1 MNYVRFLHDMENRR
15 NIKDDDIDV
24 FISIFKTDY
33 FNKIDKYISFLSE
46 NNQNLIKQL
55 YIENIGKEQAAIKF
69 NIDVNYVYTILTSIF
84 KKIYKY
90 ILNDTYAFMNDKT
103 PFSVL
108 DISANICMRLFDAA
122 NCVEDL
128 VILLNNS
135 KIKGLGIENNNL
147 VIKAIKDYNKTVN
160 NDKLEIESITSSKD
174 LINKLT
180 NDYKEN
186 KINIFDYLSK
196 LSNNQQLI
204 LYRNEY
210 SMLFKRLNEMLNE
223 ISTDLLKFNI
233 DETKRNGK
241 VTLKINLTTESKI
254 KLIRQYQLDR
264 IVITII

>member
-1 MNYVRFLHDMENRR
+1 MNYVSFLHDMKNRR
-15 NIKDDDIDV
+15 NIKADDIDT

-33 FNKIDKYISFLSE
+33 FDKIDKYISFLSE
-46 NNQNLIKQL
+46 NNQKLIEQL

-69 NIDVNYVYTILTSIF
+69 NIDINYVDTILTSIF

-108 DISANICMRLFDAA
+108 DIYANICMRLFDAA

-135 KIKGLGIENNNL
+135 KIKGLGVENNNL

-180 NDYKEN
+180 NDYKDN
-186 KINIFDYLSK
+186 KINVFDYLSK
-196 LSNNQQLI
+196 LSNHNKLI

-210 SMLFKRLNEMLNE
+210 NMLSKKLDEMLE
-223 ISTDLLKFNI
+223 DITTDLLRFQI
-233 DETKRNGK
+233 DRTERNGK

>member
-1 MNYVRFLHDMENRR
+1 MNYVRFLHDMKDRR
-15 NIKDDDIDV
+15 NIKNDDIDT

-33 FNKIDKYISFLSE
+33 FDKIDKYISFLSE

-69 NIDVNYVYTILTSIF
+69 NIDSNYVDTILTSIF

-122 NCVEDL
+122 KCVEDL
-128 VILLNNS
+128 VIVLNNS
-135 KIKGLGIENNNL
+135 KIKGLGVENNNL
-147 VIKAIKDYNKTVN
+147 VIKAIKEYNKTVK
-160 NDKLEIESITSSKD
+160 NDKLEIQSITSSKD

-186 KINIFDYLSK
+186 KINVFDYLSK
-196 LSNNQQLI
+196 LSNNTQLI

-210 SMLFKRLNEMLNE
+210 NILSERLDEMLEDITTN
-223 ISTDLLKFNI
+223 LLKFRI
-233 DETKRNGK
+233 DETERNGK
-241 VTLKINLTTESKI
+241 VTLKVNLITESKI
-254 KLIRQYQLDR
+254 NLIREYQLNK

>member
-1 MNYVRFLHDMENRR
+1 MNYVRFLHDMKNRR
-15 NIKDDDIDV
+15 NIKADDIDV
-24 FISIFKTDY
+24 FILIFKTDY
-33 FNKIDKYISFLSE
+33 FAKIDKYISFLSE

-55 YIENIGKEQAAIKF
+55 YIENIGKDQAAIKF
-69 NIDVNYVYTILTSIF
+69 NIDINYVDTILTSIF

-108 DISANICMRLFDAA
+108 DISSNICMRLFEAA

-160 NDKLEIESITSSKD
+160 NDKLEIQSITSSKD
-174 LINKLT
+174 FINKLT
-180 NDYKEN
+180 NDYKDN
-186 KINIFDYLSK
+186 KINVFDYLSK
-196 LSNNQQLI
+196 LSNNTQLV

-210 SMLFKRLNEMLNE
+210 NMLFEKLNEMLNE
-223 ISTDLLKFNI
+223 ISTDLLKFSI
-233 DETKRNGK
+233 YETKRNGK
-241 VTLKINLTTESKI
+241 VTLKINLMTESKI

>member
-1 MNYVRFLHDMENRR
+1 MNYVRFLHDMKNRR
-15 NIKDDDIDV
+15 NIKTDDIDV

-33 FNKIDKYISFLSE
+33 FDKIDKYISFLSE

-69 NIDVNYVYTILTSIF
+69 NIDINYVDTILTSIF

-90 ILNDTYAFMNDKT
+90 IINDTYAFMNNKT

-108 DISANICMRLFDAA
+108 DISANICIRLFEAA
-122 NCVEDL
+122 NSVEDL
-128 VILLNNS
+128 VVLLNNS
-135 KIKGLGIENNNL
+135 KIKGLGVENNNL

-160 NDKLEIESITSSKD
+160 NDKLEIQSIISSND

-180 NDYKEN
+180 NNYKDN
-186 KINIFDYLSK
+186 KINVFDYLSK
-196 LSNNQQLI
+196 LSNNTQLI

-210 SMLFKRLNEMLNE
+210 NMLFERLDEMLKD
-223 ISTDLLKFNI
+223 ITTDLLKFRI
-233 DETKRNGK
+233 DKNERNGK
-241 VTLKINLTTESKI
+241 VTLKINLITESKI
-254 KLIRQYQLDR
+254 KLIRQYQLNK

>member
-1 MNYVRFLHDMENRR
+1 MNYVRFLHDMKNRR
-15 NIKDDDIDV
+15 NIKADDIDT
-24 FISIFKTDY
+24 FISIFKIDY
-33 FNKIDKYISFLSE
+33 FDKIDKYISFLSE

-69 NIDVNYVYTILTSIF
+69 NIDINYVDTILTSIF

-108 DISANICMRLFDAA
+108 NISANICMRLFEAA

-128 VILLNNS
+128 VVLLNNS

-160 NDKLEIESITSSKD
+160 NNKLEIESITSSND

-180 NDYKEN
+180 NDYNDN
-186 KINIFDYLSK
+186 KINVFDYLSK
-196 LSNNQQLI
+196 LSNNTQLV
-204 LYRNEY
+204 LYRKEY
-210 SMLFKRLNEMLNE
+210 NMLFEKLNKMLNKTT
-223 ISTDLLKFNI
+223 TDLLKFRI
-233 DETKRNGK
+233 DESERNGK
-241 VTLKINLTTESKI
+241 VTLKINLITESKI

-264 IVITII
+264 IVIIII

>member
-1 MNYVRFLHDMENRR
+1 MNYVKFLNDMKNRR
-15 NIKDDDIDV
+15 NIKTNDIDE
-24 FISIFKTDY
+24 FISIFKTKY
-33 FNKIDKYISFLSE
+33 FDKIDKYISFLSE

-69 NIDVNYVYTILTSIF
+69 NIDINYVDTILTSIF

-90 ILNDTYAFMNDKT
+90 ILNDTYAFINDKT

-108 DISANICMRLFDAA
+108 DISANICMRLFEAA

-160 NDKLEIESITSSKD
+160 NDKLEIESIISSND

-186 KINIFDYLSK
+186 KINVFDYLSK
-196 LSNNQQLI
+196 LSNNTQLV

-210 SMLFKRLNEMLNE
+210 NMLFRKLDEMLNE
-223 ISTDLLKFNI
+223 ISTDLLKFSI
-233 DETKRNGK
+233 DKTERNGK

-264 IVITII
+264 IVIAII

>member
-1 MNYVRFLHDMENRR
+1 MNYVRFLHDMKNKR
-15 NIKDDDIDV
+15 NIKADDIDV

-33 FNKIDKYISFLSE
+33 FDKIDKYISFLSE
-46 NNQNLIKQL
+46 NNQNLIRQL

-69 NIDVNYVYTILTSIF
+69 NIDINYVDTILTSIF

-90 ILNDTYAFMNDKT
+90 ILNDTYAFMNYKT

-108 DISANICMRLFDAA
+108 DISANICMRLFDVA

-128 VILLNNS
+128 VVLLNNS
-135 KIKGLGIENNNL
+135 KIKGLGVENNNL

-160 NDKLEIESITSSKD
+160 NDKLEIKSIASSKY

-180 NDYKEN
+180 NDYKDN
-186 KINIFDYLSK
+186 KINVFDYLSK
-196 LSNNQQLI
+196 LSNNTQLV

-210 SMLFKRLNEMLNE
+210 NMLFEKLNEMLNE
-223 ISTDLLKFNI
+223 ISTDLLKFSI

-241 VTLKINLTTESKI
+241 VTLKINLMTESKI